1 MTHVFPRHCGGDL
14 ATRQMSLLVD
24 AALGRVRTGAVAGT
38 ALIASAVLL
47 TAPTAHADPLD
58 NLRGAVNGARA
69 QSTCPA
75 LTYSGQL
82 EAAAQEYVRTADA
95 LGSIKAPNFEVIAE
109 SSGYPGQVR
118 DSIASG
124 DPTSNA
130 TAAMMGNASGKIKDC
145 SLTEF
150 GVGMVRDDVI
160 DTSYVAV
167 VFGRPPA
174 PKPVEKPA
182 PDPAQAK
189 TATVVGGDADI
200 FNIAHNEVPDP
211 NNGVRGVKLGTL
223 RNGQQV
229 TLAAGGPC
237 RPSDWC
243 KIVMPD
249 DPAHFGFVFGQL
261 AY

>member
-1 MTHVFPRHCGGDL
+1 MVHAFRGHFGGNL
-14 ATRQMSLLVD
+14 HRSQMSILAD
-24 AALGRVRTGAVAGT
+24 AARRRVPTGLVAGAT
-38 ALIASAVLL
+38 LIASAALL
-47 TAPTAHADPLD
+47 AAPTAHADPLD

-82 EAAAQEYVRTADA
+82 EGAAQEWVRTADA

-109 SSGYPGQVR
+109 RSGYPGQVR

-124 DPTSNA
+124 DPTSSA
-130 TAAMMGNASGKIKDC
+130 TTAMMGNARDKIRDC

-167 VFGRPPA
+167 VFGRPPT

-182 PDPAQAK
+182 PTPAQAK

-211 NNGVRGVKLGTL
+211 NNGVRGVKVGTL

-237 RPSDWC
+237 RPNDWC

-249 DPAHFGFVFGQL
+249 DPEHFGFVFGQL